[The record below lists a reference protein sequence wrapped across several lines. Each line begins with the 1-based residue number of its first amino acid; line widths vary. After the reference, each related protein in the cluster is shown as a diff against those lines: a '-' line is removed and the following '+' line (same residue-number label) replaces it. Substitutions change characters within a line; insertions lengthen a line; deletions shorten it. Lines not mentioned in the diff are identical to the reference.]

1 MNLTRTHVDLDVW
14 KLSMDFVI
22 ELYDITD
29 KFPVDERF
37 GLTSQLRRA
46 GVSIPSNI
54 AEGAGRHSLKEFMR
68 FLHISR
74 GSLAEVATQL
84 EIARRR
90 GYFKSTEAQQRSMI
104 RIRQMINGL
113 VKQLAK
119 EGGGV
124 SKS

>member
-1 MNLTRTHVDLDVW
+1 MNITRTHVDLDVW

-22 ELYDITD
+22 EIYRITD
-29 KFPVDERF
+29 QFPSDERF

-46 GVSIPSNI
+46 GVSIASNI
-54 AEGAGRHSLKEFMR
+54 AEGAGRFSIKEFIR

-74 GSLAEVATQL
+74 GSLAEVETQL

-90 GYFKSTEAQQRSMI
+90 GYIKSTESQQRTMI

-113 VKQLAK
+113 IKQLAR